1 METTKDQTP
10 EQTLFTQAKESLL
23 NDMQARGLG
32 AIIWDIST
40 AGFHQIPEI
49 VHVSDKDGKERV
61 ARIQGLYAYDGD
73 LYLIEEDRAHVSIDS
88 FYNHDTEV
96 KPTVVTLTKDMA
108 KESLGDPLD
117 EKGYTTQGSLEE
129 WTVIAD
135 CYFEALAEA

>member
-1 METTKDQTP
+1 MKTTKDQAP
-10 EQTLFTQAKESLL
+10 EDALFTQAKESLL

-49 VHVSDKDGKERV
+49 VHVSAKDGKERV

-117 EKGYTTQGSLEE
+117 AKGYTTQGSLEE

>member
-1 METTKDQTP
+1 MKTTKDQTP
-10 EQTLFTQAKESLL
+10 EDALFTQAKESLL
-23 NDMQARGLG
+23 NDMQAHGLG

-40 AGFHQIPEI
+40 VGFHQIPEI
-49 VHVSDKDGKERV
+49 VHVSAKDGKERV

>member
-1 METTKDQTP
+1 METTKDQAQ

-49 VHVSDKDGKERV
+49 VHVSAKDGKERV